1 MSVIGDIGSSYRGPH
16 KVVARH
22 LAMGPREDRALA
34 ILMAGCVMLF
44 VASWP
49 YNARVAHF
57 ENQDIQP
64 LVGAA
69 LFGLLFIA
77 PLGLYL
83 IAAIV
88 GFVLG
93 LFGWKGGAYA
103 SRISLF
109 WALLASSPLILLHGL
124 TRGFLGI
131 GLQEQIVGLIWFV
144 VFMWFWMSG
153 LFQAGRDAR

>member
-1 MSVIGDIGSSYRGPH
+1 MSVIGDIASSYRGPQ
-16 KVVARH
+16 KVIARH
-22 LAMGPREDRALA
+22 LAIGPREDRALA
-34 ILMAGCVMLF
+34 ILMAGCILFF

-49 YNARVAHF
+49 QNARVAHL
-57 ENQDIQP
+57 EARDITP
-64 LVGAA
+64 LMGAS
-69 LFGLLFIA
+69 LFALLFIA

-88 GFVLG
+88 STVLG

-109 WALLASSPLILLHGL
+109 WALLASTPLLLVHGL
-124 TRGFLGI
+124 VKGFLGVGI
-131 GLQEQIVGLIWFV
+131 QEQILGLIWFI

-153 LFQAGRDAR
+153 LFQSGKDAA

>member
-1 MSVIGDIGSSYRGPH
+1 MSVIGDMLSSYGGPH

-34 ILMAGCVMLF
+34 ILMAGCVLLF
-44 VASWP
+44 VSSWP

-57 ENQDIQP
+57 EGVDIGP
-64 LVGAA
+64 LIGGS
-69 LFGLLFIA
+69 LFGLLFLA
-77 PLGLYL
+77 PLGFYL

-88 GFVLG
+88 SLVLG
-93 LFGWKGGAYA
+93 LFGWTGGAYA
-103 SRISLF
+103 SRLALF

-124 TRGFLGI
+124 TRGFLGP
-131 GLQEQIVGLIWFV
+131 GMQEQIVGLIWFV

-153 LFQAGRDAR
+153 LFQAGKDAA